1 MKKSWLVGAG
11 IVVVLVIVVWLAY
24 LQRDAGITG
33 EVVVTST
40 YMDVSSRE
48 ALALI
53 NDNPD
58 IAIIDVSPFYN
69 DGHIPGATWY
79 YYGDG
84 SLEEA
89 IPDFDPMWTYLVYC
103 HFDGP
108 SRNGAQKLVDAGFE
122 NVYRLT
128 DHFSGWVDEGYPVEY

>member
-1 MKKSWLVGAG
+1 MRKGWSIGGA
-11 IVVVLVIVVWLAY
+11 IVVILVIVVWMAY
-24 LQRDAGITG
+24 LQNEGITG

-40 YMDVSSRE
+40 YMDVSSMG

-53 NDNPD
+53 NENPD

-69 DGHIPGATWY
+69 DGHIPGAVWY

-89 IPDFDPMWTYLVYC
+89 IPDFDSMWTYLVYC

-128 DHFSGWVDEGYPVEY
+128 DHFSGWVNAGYPVEY

>member
-1 MKKSWLVGAG
+1 MRKGWLVGGA

-24 LQRDAGITG
+24 SQNEGITG
-33 EVVVTST
+33 EVLVTSI
-40 YMDVSSRE
+40 YMDVSSME

-53 NDNPD
+53 NENPD

-69 DGHIPGATWY
+69 DGHIPGAVWY

-89 IPDFDPMWTYLVYC
+89 IPDFDPMWIYLVYC

-122 NVYRLT
+122 RVYRLQ
-128 DHFSGWVDEGYPVEY
+128 DHFSGWVDAGYPVEY

>member
-1 MKKSWLVGAG
+1 MKRGYLVAVIVA
-11 IVVVLVIVVWLAY
+11 IVVIFGLIY
-24 LQRDAGITG
+24 FSQRQTG
-33 EVVVTST
+33 LVVVTST
-40 YMDVSSRE
+40 YMDVSSMG

-69 DGHIPGATWY
+69 DGHIPGAVWY
-79 YYGDG
+79 YYADG

-128 DHFSGWVDEGYPVEY
+128 DHFSGWVDAGYPVEY